1 MGKAKSKPAIPAAEE
16 EITTNEEEVTEEAS
30 DEAVE
35 DEAIPAAE
43 DAPEATTGKKV
54 TEAFVY
60 NRFHNLMQ
68 TYSLKEHGKDFEK
81 LANEIVNQPR
91 RTGWFVVVR

>member
-1 MGKAKSKPAIPAAEE
+1 MAKAKSKPATPAAEE
-16 EITTNEEEVTEEAS
+16 EITTNEEEVTEEVS

-35 DEAIPAAE
+35 EEATPAAE
-43 DAPEATTGKKV
+43 EAPKATTSKKV
-54 TEAFVY
+54 TEALVY

-68 TYSLKEHGKDFEK
+68 TYTLKDHGKDFEK